1 MVNPEAN
8 PQRPL
13 VRTVRDLALDLLLA
27 REPQARGNA
36 IFLIGAGCSVSAGVK
51 LASGVARHC
60 AAKLALKYSD
70 DSFAGDA
77 DQALEWL
84 IANESVRLSNDQT
97 PKDDGSHWPYLYQY
111 FFEEH
116 LKSPNQQRDV
126 INDIIDEA
134 DDRLNWAH
142 ACLGELV
149 NQRYVHTVL
158 TTNFDQLVLQGI
170 IRTGLLPVVADG
182 LEVLNRITA
191 KPRRPQVVHLHG
203 SMHTYNLRNSRE
215 AVVETAADLTAQSM
229 MFSLLQGSSMLVVVG
244 YAGAEDGVMRLLR
257 DASKTM
263 PQSVI
268 YWVTYEG
275 GADKLSEPC
284 TELLSGE
291 NKFIVQGGEADD
303 FFSEVMRE
311 LKIGQ
316 PAWVRDPIAVLS
328 KQSLKLQAPS
338 NIADVGFLVAAFR
351 ERVKHAD
358 LPENRWPER
367 DAKTLAAEKSAQ
379 GDFEGARAL
388 LEPMDRNMDD
398 EAAALHA
405 HCCIKI
411 FEADPTSHRHE
422 LDSAI
427 DELGKLVERTKD
439 EGRLEHIEELT
450 EAYLD
455 LHDFPRDENEASTS
469 IQNLL
474 AMIGAHQNEFS
485 RDANA
490 AGFARLKFVRAR
502 ALQIVSEQNSE
513 NTAQLDEC
521 ISDYREVIGVLAAIG
536 DPRNIL
542 VEAKSGLA
550 AALQVSGE
558 RSKDQPKLREAVV
571 LQREV
576 VEMSRSN
583 SKTKED
589 AGQLANLA
597 EALQALAVVVAP
609 DEATLLLAETVL
621 NLRQAISF
629 YEREGETERIKETK
643 EVLAEVEA
651 KAAQYSR

>member
-1 MVNPEAN
+1 
-8 PQRPL
+8 
-13 VRTVRDLALDLLLA
+13 LAA
-27 REPQARGNA
+27 P
-36 IFLIGAGCSVSAGVK
+36 VS
-51 LASGVARHC
+51 
-60 AAKLALKYSD
+60 
-70 DSFAGDA
+70 
-77 DQALEWL
+77 
-84 IANESVRLSNDQT
+84 I
-97 PKDDGSHWPYLYQY
+97 

-134 DDRLNWAH
+134 DDRLNWVH

-229 MFSLLQGSSMLVVVG
+229 MFSLLQGSNMLVVVG

-284 TELLSGE
+284 KELLSGE

-328 KQSLKLQAPS
+328 KQSLKLRAPP
-338 NIADVGFLVAAFR
+338 NITDVGFLVAAFR

-358 LPENRWPER
+358 LAENRWPER
-367 DAKTLAAEKSAQ
+367 DAKTLAAEKSAVPPATK
-379 GDFEGARAL
+379 GSRPYDHWRGSSACAHRRMWPGA
-388 LEPMDRNMDD
+388 P
-398 EAAALHA
+398 
-405 HCCIKI
+405 KY
-411 FEADPTSHRHE
+411 
-422 LDSAI
+422 
-427 DELGKLVERTKD
+427 
-439 EGRLEHIEELT
+439 GR
-450 EAYLD
+450 
-455 LHDFPRDENEASTS
+455 RR
-469 IQNLL
+469 
-474 AMIGAHQNEFS
+474 S
-485 RDANA
+485 R
-490 AGFARLKFVRAR
+490 RLPRAR
-502 ALQIVSEQNSE
+502 SG
-513 NTAQLDEC
+513 
-521 ISDYREVIGVLAAIG
+521 IS
-536 DPRNIL
+536 
-542 VEAKSGLA
+542 K
-550 AALQVSGE
+550 
-558 RSKDQPKLREAVV
+558 RSRWTP
-571 LQREV
+571 
-576 VEMSRSN
+576 S
-583 SKTKED
+583 
-589 AGQLANLA
+589 
-597 EALQALAVVVAP
+597 
-609 DEATLLLAETVL
+609 
-621 NLRQAISF
+621 
-629 YEREGETERIKETK
+629 
-643 EVLAEVEA
+643 
-651 KAAQYSR
+651 